1 MEIYR
6 TNIIFKTDLGL
17 NNIVYYFCIFV
28 KQNYQNMIAF
38 ATEDLEKLEKV
49 ERLNLINSCTGYKSA
64 NLLATVSKEGI
75 TNVAV
80 FSSIT
85 HLGSSPA
92 MLGFIVRPT
101 TVPRDTYKNI
111 KETGYFTVNH
121 IAESMIADAHHSS
134 ANYDDSVSEFDK
146 TNLEAEFKEGIP
158 TPFVKGSPVQLHCK
172 YLNEYYIEEN
182 NTIHII
188 AAIEKVY
195 FEEDLKHKDGWL
207 QLEKGKVIAL
217 NGLDGYCLPQ
227 LVDRFEYARKD
238 TPTKSFYK

>member
-1 MEIYR
+1 
-6 TNIIFKTDLGL
+6 
-17 NNIVYYFCIFV
+17 
-28 KQNYQNMIAF
+28 MIAI
-38 ATEDLEKLEKV
+38 ATTELENLEKV

-64 NLLATVSKEGI
+64 NLLATISKDGVP
-75 TNVAV
+75 NVAI

-92 MLGFIVRPT
+92 MIGFIVRPT

-121 IAESMIADAHHSS
+121 ITEGIIADAHHTS

-146 TNLEAEFKEGIP
+146 TKLEAEFKENID
-158 TPFVKGSPVQLHCK
+158 TPFVQGSPVQLYCK
-172 YLNEYYIEEN
+172 YINEYYIKEN

-188 AAIEKVY
+188 ASIEKLY
-195 FEEDLKHKDGWL
+195 FNEDLKHKDGWL
-207 QLEKGKVIAL
+207 QLDKANVIAL
-217 NGLDGYCLPQ
+217 NGLDGYCLPK

-238 TPTKSFYK
+238 TPSKSFFEL